1 MSKIE
6 RIDSESVHRIC
17 SGQVVLDLAT
27 AVKELVENAIDANAT
42 QIEVRLRNHG
52 ADLIEVIDN
61 GTIFQTEHTFFIFLA
76 PISYCFFMSGHGVA
90 PDAFA
95 ALCLKHYTSKLRHF
109 DDVNQK
115 KKKKREFIYFYF

>member
-27 AVKELVENAIDANAT
+27 AVKELVENALDAAAT

-52 ADLIEVIDN
+52 ADAIEVLDN
-61 GTIFQTEHTFFIFLA
+61 GELWSINGFVNENHRSPALSHQATA
-76 PISYCFFMSGHGVA
+76 SRR
-90 PDAFA
+90 A
-95 ALCLKHYTSKLRHF
+95 ASRRS
-109 DDVNQK
+109 V
-115 KKKKREFIYFYF
+115 